1 MGHARMLAGALTLLG
16 DAVWAG
22 TIIRLDIISRWM
34 VGSCI
39 VGCLL
44 VAGVGGRV
52 GVFC

>member
-1 MGHARMLAGALTLLG
+1 MGHAHMLAGALILLG

-22 TIIRLDIISRWM
+22 TIIRLDILSRWM

-39 VGCLL
+39 DGCLL
-44 VAGVGGRV
+44 VVGVGGR